1 MLNGWV
7 NCAARLRWRRFPIPD
22 SRFPMKKPLFGML
35 LGGVLGIP
43 DGLSALVSAGDDPN
57 VRAGIVGI
65 VIGSTVKGLI
75 TGLLIGWLARRVHSL
90 PLGIL
95 FGFAIGLLLAF
106 GVSRL
111 QVAAGQ
117 PAYYWQIMTPGAI
130 LGIIVGYATFTH
142 RDRSPISA

>member
-1 MLNGWV
+1 M
-7 NCAARLRWRRFPIPD
+7 R
-22 SRFPMKKPLFGML
+22 KPLFGML

-57 VRAGIVGI
+57 IRAGIGAI

-75 TGLLIGWLARRVHSL
+75 TGVLIGWFAKKVSSL

-95 FGFAIGLLLAF
+95 FGFAIGTLLAL
-106 GVSRL
+106 GVSL
-111 QVAAGQ
+111 MQKAAGQ
-117 PAYYWQIMTPGAI
+117 PPYYWQIMTPGAI

-142 RDRSPISA
+142 GETRPRPAT